1 MAEPTRSE
9 VRRWRRYL
17 ANERAEAAVYR
28 DLASRRT
35 GDEREILLAIAEAE
49 ARHEAHWIALLGDQ
63 VGRPLIGD
71 LRTRGLGWL
80 ARRFGSVFVLALAQ
94 RAEARSPYDDDTD
107 ATSAMAAD
115 ERVHEEIV
123 RALAA
128 RGSEERRVGKE
139 CSLLCRSRWSPYH

>member
-1 MAEPTRSE
+1 MPHARSD

-49 ARHEAHWIALLGDQ
+49 ARHEAHWIALLGDE
-63 VGRPLIGD
+63 VGRPRSGD
-71 LRTRGLGWL
+71 IRTRVLGLL

-94 RAEARSPYDDDTD
+94 RAEARSPYDTDVD
-107 ATSAMAAD
+107 ATDAMAAD
-115 ERVHEEIV
+115 ERVHEEVV

-128 RGSEERRVGKE
+128 RGRNRLSGT
-139 CSLLCRSRWSPYH
+139 